1 MEAAAARAKPVKI
14 TKSVVDA
21 TRPQA
26 REVRVWDSELKG
38 FVLRVL
44 SSGCK
49 TYAVKYR
56 IGPKQRWF
64 TIGEHGSPWTPD
76 KARDKAREVIFKA
89 RQGED
94 LQADKVERRNA
105 VTISQVIDLYLEQ
118 GPSDRPNKRESSWA
132 RDRMDLNN
140 HVRPLVGDIAI
151 KDLKPSHVSR
161 MQADVVAGK
170 TAKNVKG
177 GFRTRYIVKG
187 GAGAGA
193 RSVATLSAMLS
204 WAIRRDFIADNACLR
219 VTKRQARFHARFLS
233 EAETER
239 LLATCASME
248 GAGAL
253 SHEAADI
260 IRLLIYTGARRR
272 EISDLRWSE
281 VSFERRILI
290 LPPERTKAGGRNRYR
305 TIPLSPTAIA
315 LLQRRRQLGV
325 CVFPMPSADKPIQ
338 NLYDVWQRVKKEAK
352 LDDVRLH
359 DLRHTFAST
368 ALAAGAPLAS
378 VGRALGH
385 SNASSTQRYA
395 HLRDESALAVAD
407 LVDAV
412 IGRRKDER

>member
-1 MEAAAARAKPVKI
+1 MAVAVPKAKPVKI

-21 TRPQA
+21 AKPQA
-26 REVRVWDSELKG
+26 RELRIWDTELKG

-44 SSGCK
+44 ASGCK

-56 IGPKQRWF
+56 VGQKQRWF

-76 KARDKAREVIFKA
+76 QARDKAREVIFKA
-89 RQGED
+89 RLGED
-94 LQADKVERRNA
+94 LQAVKVEQRNA
-105 VTISQVIDLYLEQ
+105 VSISDVIELYLEQ

-140 HVRPLVGDIAI
+140 HVRPLIGDIAI
-151 KDLKPSHVSR
+151 KALKPSHISR
-161 MQADVVAGK
+161 MQADVFAGK

-187 GAGAGA
+187 GPGAAA

-204 WAIRRDFIADNACLR
+204 WAIRRDFITDNPCQR
-219 VTKRQARFHARFLS
+219 VVKHQAKFHARFLT
-233 EAETER
+233 EFENER
-239 LLATCASME
+239 LWATLETME
-248 GAGAL
+248 GAGTL
-253 SHEAADI
+253 SNEAADI
-260 IRLLIYTGARRR
+260 IRLLILTGARRR
-272 EISDLRWSE
+272 EISELRWAE
-281 VSFERRILI
+281 VSFERRVLI

-305 TIPLSPTAIA
+305 TIPLSPSASA
-315 LLQRRRQLGV
+315 LLQRRRRMGEF
-325 CVFPMPSADKPIQ
+325 VFPMPSADKPIQ
-338 NLYDVWQRVKKEAK
+338 NLYDVWQRVRKAANI
-352 LDDVRLH
+352 DDVRLH

-407 LVDAV
+407 LVDTV
-412 IGRRKDER
+412 IHRRKDAG